1 MTGYYHTFPRVEVP
15 AWREG
20 SVKTVKGL
28 GVCPT
33 CKLGNYSSLD
43 SGRRQK
49 TQARSNKQLII
60 YSNGTR
66 MMVP

>member
-28 GVCPT
+28 GVYPA

-43 SGRRQK
+43 SGRRQRLRPEA
-49 TQARSNKQLII
+49 TNNLSF
-60 YSNGTR
+60 TV
-66 MMVP
+66 MVLV